1 MIGSAR
7 SSTGDA
13 PRGSRI
19 ARHVVASIDS
29 LTLLTAAVLVVAT
42 IVLAGQPIYANDT
55 WIHLAL
61 GRAFATDGPW
71 LARDP
76 YLFAAIDPP
85 SPSSW
90 LGSVA
95 IYGAYLAGG
104 FIGLR
109 ITHALS
115 VLLILALAWHL
126 LRRSGASST
135 GAAAGVAGFVVLATY
150 RLVQLRPDLFTIV
163 AVLLLYPTFVRDRA
177 GPDRQRILIAGL
189 LGAIW
194 ANVHAAFVLGP
205 LLLLGCAAFVFGSSF
220 AQMEEM
226 ATRPERA
233 RAGRIASAGLAMLV
247 ASCLNPQG
255 VSAVFAYAASGTTTP
270 GLESVSDEWNPT
282 RLFTWPL
289 PFLPPTLAA
298 WILIWLCLIGV
309 AVTAVLFVRQ
319 RLGHDSRAA
328 AIDPAL
334 LALAIGGLVAAVWAS
349 RFLWLGVF
357 ALTLLGTITSNCP
370 APESEVEPQ
379 PVDAGRSSLA
389 SVEPPRLASPPS
401 DKRVLTACLAAIFT
415 LAAAVLHVEVGDWPL
430 VSRAMHADEA
440 DYRTPYSAERFNTTA
455 VWLLA
460 DMGVEGRIFNDYP
473 LGGFMSFWL
482 APKLMMSS
490 SGTMNVAR
498 AAMEANFAIGA
509 RQQIRQGETYADLL
523 DRQGID
529 LFLGLGFPIAAT
541 PGRPIPCTV
550 RHLEHESG
558 WMLVFRNLRSAVY
571 LRRNARNSS
580 NLARI
585 ASFYAQAGV
594 QFDRERGFDPGL
606 AIQNS
611 PAWALRYGLIPADFE
626 PLVTVVENDLR
637 EGRVDFNAHR
647 LASLYAVLGLYD
659 RALTLDRRIQRITP
673 NDADTVWRMVW
684 TFAQIGRWKDAFGVA
699 AHYERTVAPGASSGA
714 YPWSTTIERMRS
726 MNPAAR
732 ATLVAHLP
740 LLRADQLGWVRDQ
753 VGSLPPRTTTQA
765 VAP

>member
-7 SSTGDA
+7 SSTGDV
-13 PRGSRI
+13 PRRSRI
-19 ARHVVASIDS
+19 ARPVVASIDS
-29 LTLLTAAVLVVAT
+29 LTLLTAAALVVGT

-71 LARDP
+71 LASDP

-85 SPSSW
+85 APSSW

-104 FIGLR
+104 FTGLR
-109 ITHALS
+109 IAHALS
-115 VLLILALAWHL
+115 VLLILVLVWQL

-135 GAAAGVAGFVVLATY
+135 RAAAGVAGFVVLATY
-150 RLVQLRPDLFTIV
+150 RLVQLRPDLFTIA
-163 AVLLLYPTFVRDRA
+163 AVLLLYPAFVQDRA
-177 GPDRQRILIAGL
+177 GPDRRRILIAGL

-205 LLLLGCAAFVFGSSF
+205 LLMLGCAAFVFGSSF
-220 AQMEEM
+220 FQREEA
-226 ATRPERA
+226 ATRRERS
-233 RAGRIASAGLAMLV
+233 RAGRIAAAGLAMLV

-282 RLFTWPL
+282 GLFSWPL
-289 PFLPPTLAA
+289 PLLPPTLAA
-298 WILIWLCLIGV
+298 WILTWLCLIGV
-309 AVTAVLFVRQ
+309 AGMTVLFVRQ
-319 RLGHDSRAA
+319 RTRRESRAA

-334 LALAIGGLVAAVWAS
+334 LALAMGGLVAAVWAS

-357 ALTLLGTITSNCP
+357 ALTLLGTIASNRP
-370 APESEVEPQ
+370 GPESEVEP
-379 PVDAGRSSLA
+379 PKLA
-389 SVEPPRLASPPS
+389 SDPS
-401 DKRVLTACLAAIFT
+401 DQRVLTTCLAALFT
-415 LAAAVLHVEVGDWPL
+415 LAAAVLHFEVGDWPL
-430 VSRAMHADEA
+430 VSRAMRADGA
-440 DYRTPYSAERFNTTA
+440 DYRAPYSAERFNTTA

-460 DMGVEGRIFNDYP
+460 DTGVEGRIFNDYP

-482 APKLMMSS
+482 APKLLMSS
-490 SGTMNVAR
+490 SGTMNVAKE
-498 AAMEANFAIGA
+498 AMEANLAIGA
-509 RQQIRQGETYADLL
+509 RQQIRNGETYAALL
-523 DRQGID
+523 DRQGLD
-529 LFLGLGFPIAAT
+529 LFLGLGFPITAT

-558 WMLVFRNLRSAVY
+558 WLLVFRNLRSAVY
-571 LRRNARNSS
+571 LRRNARNSP

-585 ASFYAQAGV
+585 ASFYARAGV

-611 PAWALRYGLIPADFE
+611 PAWALRYGLVPADFE
-626 PLVTVVENDLR
+626 PLVTGVENELR

-659 RALTLDRRIQRITP
+659 RALALDQRIRHITP
-673 NDADTVWRMVW
+673 NDADTVWRMIW
-684 TFAQIGRWKDAFGVA
+684 TLAQLGRWKDAFGVA
-699 AHYERTVAPGASSGA
+699 AHYERTVDPGASNAA

-726 MNPAAR
+726 MGPAAR

-740 LLRADQLGWVRDQ
+740 LLGADQLGWVRDR
-753 VGSLPPRTTTQA
+753 VGSLPPRTTPSA